1 MTTSPGSASALP
13 AQESLPS
20 SILTSCSPP
29 KACAGSRVPG
39 IVLSVPT
46 VPAAASVLSPQISEY
61 QFSSQPVSEC
71 WTGLIKLSGITD
83 WTHKSFIIQRRT
95 TENSHLSHAFI
106 QPPQSMF
113 LHYFSRW
120 KIHCSQ
126 HHWRGKAF
134 SIQDHYRHNKGNFD
148 VQLCHPSWLLMD
160 DACTCTSDK
169 ASMLINFIF
178 TQTASYAG
186 SDCEPKPWVSW
197 HWEGTECWCQ
207 VLSAKRKEQLKGF
220 KQMRVVTPAL
230 SLRLTSYTT
239 CIFPVLLLFRTGYR
253 QQYCQ
258 SIVPKGPVE
267 GASTHSSHL
276 TSPSICYCSNSLL
289 IWMMFLMSTALLSI
303 LAAVQQGSKQLSKW
317 PL

>member
-20 SILTSCSPP
+20 SILTSCPPP

-178 TQTASYAG
+178 T
-186 SDCEPKPWVSW
+186 
-197 HWEGTECWCQ
+197 
-207 VLSAKRKEQLKGF
+207 
-220 KQMRVVTPAL
+220 
-230 SLRLTSYTT
+230 
-239 CIFPVLLLFRTGYR
+239 
-253 QQYCQ
+253 
-258 SIVPKGPVE
+258 
-267 GASTHSSHL
+267 
-276 TSPSICYCSNSLL
+276 
-289 IWMMFLMSTALLSI
+289 
-303 LAAVQQGSKQLSKW
+303 
-317 PL
+317 